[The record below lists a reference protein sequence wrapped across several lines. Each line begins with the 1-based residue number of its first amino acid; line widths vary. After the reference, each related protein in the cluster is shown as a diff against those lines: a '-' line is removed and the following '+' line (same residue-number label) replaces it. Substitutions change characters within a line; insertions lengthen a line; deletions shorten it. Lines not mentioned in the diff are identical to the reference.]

1 MATEELVAALNAEQP
16 DVLMGYATMIGLLA
30 DEQLSG
36 RLRIAPRAVACASEP
51 LTPDIC
57 ARVRVAWGS
66 APADVYASTEAF
78 LVGASTPATPRAL
91 EIPEDLLIVE
101 IVDSEGRP
109 VPDGEVGD
117 KVLLTNLG
125 NFTQPLI
132 RYELS
137 DRVARGSGP
146 NPAGR
151 PYGWLHGVEGR
162 TSDTLHLPGCAGGQ
176 VSLLPYRLGKPFA
189 HLPDVRQF
197 QIDWDG
203 GRMTIRVVPR
213 DTAPADV
220 PERVRDAVGD
230 ALRQAGAGP
239 VPVDVVPAAAL
250 EREPGPAAKLKLI
263 RSTA

>member
-1 MATEELVAALNAEQP
+1 VAALNAERP
-16 DVLMGYATMIGLLA
+16 DVLMGYASLIGLLA

-36 RLRIAPRAVACASEP
+36 RLKIAPRVVACASEP
-51 LTPDIC
+51 LTADVR
-57 ARVRVAWGS
+57 ARVRVAWET
-66 APADVYASTEAF
+66 APANVYASTEAF

-91 EIPEDLLIVE
+91 EIPDDLLIVE
-101 IVDSEGRP
+101 VVDGEGRP

-137 DRVARGSGP
+137 DRVARGAGP

-151 PYGWLHGVEGR
+151 PYAWLEAIEGR
-162 TSDTLHLPGCAGGQ
+162 THDRLRLPALGGGQ
-176 VSLLPYRLGKPFA
+176 VSLLPYRLGQPFA

-203 GRMTIRVVPR
+203 TRMTVRVVLR
-213 DTAPADV
+213 DTAPADT
-220 PERVRDAVGD
+220 PSRVRDAVAD
-230 ALRQAGAGP
+230 TLRRGGAGP
-239 VPVDVVPAAAL
+239 VPIDVVSATAL
-250 EREPGPAAKLKLI
+250 EREPGPAGKLKLI